1 MTKSAEVGFEFGN
14 HHRCDRKGSM
24 DGPTVVLYGMRA
36 WIKEGFGGALTHFIF
51 NFLVSLVL
59 LIFSYSVEGH

>member
-36 WIKEGFGGALTHFIF
+36 WIKEGFGGALTHLFYI
-51 NFLVSLVL
+51 SLSR
-59 LIFSYSVEGH
+59 FSCSAYFQLFS